1 MIKRIAALILAAV
14 MTLSMSGFVLE
25 EAFAET
31 ESPEAEQQG
40 QIVYDVDEDE
50 TDPEPVIVPEK
61 KEEPAQVN
69 NEPEVTEE
77 KETPAP
83 EVTEKTEE
91 PQEPEEPEELPELTN
106 VRLTGL
112 EKSDGKFTATVS
124 WDAFNNAERYSV
136 KDGNGAESVSEGT
149 SFTLSGLEAKND
161 YELTIKAVKTVEN
174 EGDSEEAVLAESKF
188 TVSTYIKPE
197 VAENKEESSYKNGQR
212 VWNNSMKISWDA
224 VPVEGIKY
232 DVMMEG
238 RSLNDSNKVI
248 QSEKREDLTVAEA
261 EFEGLFPSRIY
272 SFTVTAKTADG
283 EYLTVKEA
291 LEAQPKLEPL
301 VYRDLSSGSI
311 SPGALTFGNG
321 STDLR
326 EYAGQSRGGYAVAQG
341 GATDGKYAYILL
353 VSSSDQQGRLAKVSV
368 SNSRSNPS
376 NLAAVSGTMP
386 TTHGNGITYDSRRN
400 RIVAIGRDDAG
411 TGRNRRQEITVI
423 NAATLS
429 NNPKDIIQDNLD
441 YSNYDGDT
449 SYFTQKQQDKGL
461 GAISYS
467 PKYDVYI
474 AKQRDYNNLI
484 VIDPDTLKAIGLI
497 MTRVN
502 QHGGSG
508 QAMDGDDQFV
518 YMLKSSYGS
527 NNTNV
532 LFALDW
538 NGNEMIDS
546 ETGFRKAYV
555 EGLWSCIH
563 GKETA
568 QGSLTPRTPV
578 AMYYINTPYEAENTF
593 HVFDGSG
600 NMHFFMTEYNP
611 NQQYTST
618 QRAYQAKWKKVKKKV
633 KVKVK
638 KKKKVRKKVNGKWKK
653 VKVTYYKYK
662 WKKKKVWL
670 YKTKY
675 RTVQVPSYKDRR
687 DYIYDLGVF

>member
-14 MTLSMSGFVLE
+14 MTLSMSGYVFE
-25 EAFAET
+25 EAYAET
-31 ESPEAEQQG
+31 ESSDDEQQE

-50 TDPEPVIVPEK
+50 TDPDTVDVPEE
-61 KEEPAQVN
+61 KEEPAQETTKKDAQKEQSPD
-69 NEPEVTEE
+69 NESD
-77 KETPAP
+77 
-83 EVTEKTEE
+83 TEE
-91 PQEPEEPEELPELTN
+91 PVEVPELTN

-112 EKSDGKFTATVS
+112 DKSAGTFKATVS
-124 WDAFNNAERYSV
+124 WNAYDNAEGYRVTAGSGDDAVEYSA
-136 KDGNGAESVSEGT
+136 DGT
-149 SFTLSGLEAKND
+149 SFTMDGLEAGKD
-161 YELTIKAVKTVEN
+161 YELTIKAVRTETIDGEN
-174 EGDSEEAVLAESKF
+174 EEAVLAESKF
-188 TVSTYIKPE
+188 TVRTYIKPE

-212 VWNNSMKISWDA
+212 VWKNSMKISWDA
-224 VPVEGIKY
+224 VPAEGITY
-232 DVMMEG
+232 DIRMEG
-238 RSLNDSNKVI
+238 KSLNDSTNVLE
-248 QSEKREDLTVAEA
+248 EKEFKDLEEAYA

-301 VYRDLSSGSI
+301 EYRDLSSRTI

-326 EYAGQSRGGYAVAQG
+326 EYAGQTRGGYAVAQG
-341 GATDGKYAYILL
+341 GATDGQYAYVLL
-353 VSSSDQQGRLAKVSV
+353 VSSSNQYGRLAKVSV
-368 SNSRSNPS
+368 SNPS
-376 NLAAVSGTMP
+376 NLAAVSEVLP

-400 RIVAIGRDDAG
+400 RIVVIGRDDAD
-411 TGRNRRQEITVI
+411 TGRYRRQEITVI
-423 NAATLS
+423 DAASLS
-429 NNPKDIIQDNLD
+429 SSPLMQQNLN
-441 YSNYDGDT
+441 YSNYSEDN
-449 SYFTQKQQDKGL
+449 SYFTSKQRERGL

-527 NNTNV
+527 GNTNV

-538 NGNEMIDS
+538 NGNEMLDS
-546 ETGFRKAYV
+546 DGYRKPYV

-563 GKETA
+563 GKESD
-568 QGSLTPRTPV
+568 QGSLMPRSPV
-578 AMYYINTPYEAENTF
+578 AMYYINTPHEAENTF

-600 NMHFFMTEYNP
+600 NMHFYMTEYNA
-611 NQQYTST
+611 NQQYTPT
-618 QRAYQAKWKKVKKKV
+618 QQAYQVKWKKVKKKV
-633 KVKVK
+633 KVRVK
-638 KKKKVRKKVNGKWKK
+638 KKKKVKKKVNGKWKK

-662 WKKKKVWL
+662 WKKKKVWV

-675 RTVQVPSYKDRR
+675 RTVQTPTYKDRR

>member
-14 MTLSMSGFVLE
+14 MTLSMSGYVLE
-25 EAFAET
+25 EVYAET
-31 ESPEAEQQG
+31 ESTGAEQQE
-40 QIVYDVDEDE
+40 QVVYDVDED
-50 TDPEPVIVPEK
+50 DPEPVAVPEK
-61 KEEPAQVN
+61 KEEPATETPETTKE
-69 NEPEVTEE
+69 EPA
-77 KETPAP
+77 KETVEKKQEPA
-83 EVTEKTEE
+83 KSDDAEE
-91 PQEPEEPEELPELTN
+91 PVEVPKELSN
-106 VRLTGL
+106 IRLTGL
-112 EKSDGKFTATVS
+112 DKSNDKFTATVS
-124 WDAFNNAERYSV
+124 WDEFEGAERYEV
-136 KDGNGAESVSEGT
+136 TGGNGDLSGT
-149 SFTLSGLEAKND
+149 SFTLSGLEAGKD
-161 YELTIKAVKTVEN
+161 YELTIRAIKTETIDGEN
-174 EGDSEEAVLAESKF
+174 EEAVLAESKF
-188 TVSTYIKPE
+188 TVRTYIMPE
-197 VAENKEESSYKNGQR
+197 VAENKEESSYENGQR
-212 VWNNSMKISWDA
+212 VWKNSMKISWDA
-224 VPVEGIKY
+224 VPVDGITY
-232 DVMMEG
+232 DIRMEG
-238 RSLNDSNKVI
+238 KSLNDSNKVL
-248 QSEKREDLTVAEA
+248 QEKEFKNREETYA
-261 EFEGLFPSRIY
+261 EFDGLFPSRIY
-272 SFTVTAKTADG
+272 SFTVTAKKGGA
-283 EYLTVKEA
+283 EYLPFGEA

-301 VYRDLSSGSI
+301 VYRDLNSATL
-311 SPGALTFGNG
+311 SPRAIKFGNG

-326 EYAGQSRGGYAVAQG
+326 VYAGQSAGGYAVAQG
-341 GATDGKYAYILL
+341 GATDGQYAYILL
-353 VSSSDQQGRLAKVSV
+353 VSSGNQYGRLAKVSV
-368 SNSRSNPS
+368 SNPS
-376 NLAAVSGTMP
+376 NLTAVSDVLP

-411 TGRNRRQEITVI
+411 TGRYRRQEITVI
-423 NAATLS
+423 DAASLS
-429 NNPKDIIQDNLD
+429 STPLMQQNID
-441 YSNYDGDT
+441 YSNYNGDT
-449 SYFTQKQQDKGL
+449 EYFTSKQKERGL

-555 EGLWSCIH
+555 PGLWACIH
-563 GKETA
+563 GKESD
-568 QGSLTPRTPV
+568 QGSLMPRTPV
-578 AMYYINTPYEAENTF
+578 AMYYINTPHEAENTF
-593 HVFDGSG
+593 HVFDPTTGK
-600 NMHFFMTEYNP
+600 MHFYMTEYNP
-611 NQQYTST
+611 NQQYTAT
-618 QRAYQAKWKKVKKKV
+618 QQAYKAKWKKVKKKV

-675 RTVQVPSYKDRR
+675 RTVQVPTYKERL